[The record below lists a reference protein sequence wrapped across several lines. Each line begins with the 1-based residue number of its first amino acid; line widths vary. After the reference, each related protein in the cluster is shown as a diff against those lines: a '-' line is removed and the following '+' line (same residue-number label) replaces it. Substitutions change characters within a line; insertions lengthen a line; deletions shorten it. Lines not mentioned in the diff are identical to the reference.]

1 MAAAAAKKLLCTAR
15 LAGRQAG
22 QRSRDRS
29 CKGVSPERR
38 SRGGWMEAGEVHV
51 GGLKRQPAGNRPP
64 LARSPRPPAVCAPR
78 PSCRPQPRPAVWL
91 AGGLAD
97 TDDSYIRALMAGLAV
112 RALVQSLADSYAAD
126 GGAQGRARPRAAS
139 SSELTSGSRTRRSRE
154 GKEDDAC
161 RPRAQSPGVNRRWLT
176 TGNNFRDH
184 SQHIRR
190 CLVCLGKRLTHAKK
204 GDGGR
209 QRKRGNCHRQSGTRW
224 TARCTGDGRARLWLG
239 RRQKG
244 WRS

>member
-1 MAAAAAKKLLCTAR
+1 
-15 LAGRQAG
+15 
-22 QRSRDRS
+22 
-29 CKGVSPERR
+29 
-38 SRGGWMEAGEVHV
+38 MEAGEVDV

-64 LARSPRPPAVCAPR
+64 LARPPRPPAVCAPR

-97 TDDSYIRALMAGLAV
+97 NDDYTSAHSWPAWPSAHSY
-112 RALVQSLADSYAAD
+112 
-126 GGAQGRARPRAAS
+126 
-139 SSELTSGSRTRRSRE
+139 SRLQTHTRRTGARRDELDRGLPPARSSQAALALAARE
-154 GKEDDAC
+154 KARKTTHAVLD
-161 RPRAQSPGVNRRWLT
+161 RSPLASTGDWLT